1 MGARRA
7 IASLKKG
14 GESRSFMRFSALEF
28 FGGLAAG
35 GGQAQAQATAII
47 TKDRCRNPDTR

>member
-35 GGQAQAQATAII
+35 GGQVQAEATAII